1 MKQYRIDEL
10 RLAEYDK
17 IKKYLDDHFSSSDF
31 GGLYWIPLDDDL
43 LTDVQASH
51 AECRPFF
58 FAVELEETCIS
69 FELLVR
75 TKERIRCDCIVYATE
90 VQRNW
95 LIRIVDSMFEQL
107 DIIA

>member
-10 RLAEYDK
+10 RLPEYDK
-17 IKKYLDDHFSSSDF
+17 IKKYLDDNFSLSDF
-31 GGLYWIPLDDDL
+31 GGLYWIPLDDYL
-43 LTDVQASH
+43 LTDLQASH

-58 FAVELEETCIS
+58 FAVELEETYIS

-75 TKERIRCDCIVYATE
+75 TKAKIRCDCIVYATE
-90 VQRNW
+90 AQRNW
-95 LIRIVDSMFEQL
+95 LIRLVDSMFEQL